1 MTHNPLVWMG
11 LGGVAPDD
19 NPRAHHW
26 QHRLHWVMVTVA
38 LLAIPAY
45 LLDASQHPAFHQ
57 ISTSIDILIF
67 GAFLVELVF
76 MLKLSSFPW
85 RYLFDNWLN
94 AIIIAG
100 AGAAIFGAG
109 TDWVA
114 VVRLMRA
121 AIALLV
127 VVRMVTET
135 SILFT
140 RRGAPI
146 LIGITFLTLLGA
158 GAVFFWLDPA
168 IENYWDGLWLAFITG
183 TTVGYGDV
191 VPTTGATR
199 VFAALMVLVGV
210 ALMTLFTANVVS
222 FFVGAEEQKA
232 KKLNEEIAGLRAEI
246 EHLAAGGAPSPA
258 PTSDLQ
264 GEIALLRS
272 EIAALRESLDAARSD
287 R

>member
-11 LGGVAPDD
+11 LGGVCPED
-19 NPRAHHW
+19 NARAHHW
-26 QHRLHWVMVTVA
+26 QNRLHWIMVAVA
-38 LLAIPAY
+38 MLAIPAY
-45 LLDASQHPAFHQ
+45 LLDASKHPAFFQ

-67 GAFLVELVF
+67 AAFLAELLF
-76 MLKLSSFPW
+76 MLTLTSFPW

-94 AIIIAG
+94 VVIIAG
-100 AGAAIFGAG
+100 AGAAIFGAA
-109 TDWVA
+109 TEWVA
-114 VVRLMRA
+114 VIRLTRA

-127 VVRMVTET
+127 VVRVVTET

-146 LIGITFLTLLGA
+146 LIGITFLTMLGA
-158 GAVFFWLDPA
+158 GAVFYWLDPS
-168 IENYWDGLWLAFITG
+168 INSYWDGLWLAFITG

-222 FFVGAEEQKA
+222 FFVGHEEEKA
-232 KKLNEEIAGLRAEI
+232 KQLNDEIASLRAEI
-246 EHLAAGGAPSPA
+246 AHLAAGGAPTP
-258 PTSDLQ
+258 PQDLR
-264 GEIALLRS
+264 GEIALLRAD
-272 EIAALRESLDAARSD
+272 IAALRESLDGSRKD